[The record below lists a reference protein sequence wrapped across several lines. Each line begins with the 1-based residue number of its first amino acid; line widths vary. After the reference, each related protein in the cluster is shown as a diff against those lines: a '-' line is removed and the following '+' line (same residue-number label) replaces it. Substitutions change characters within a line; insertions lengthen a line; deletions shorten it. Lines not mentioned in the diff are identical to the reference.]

1 MLRHDQDLAQRLV
14 DMLDRL
20 DRAVEAAVAPADP
33 GPRLSREL
41 WRVLL
46 LLNDGRGHAMG
57 EVAERAG
64 VPGPTATRL
73 IDRLVADN
81 WVYRRPDPLD
91 RRKVVVHLAETG
103 QMRLEEVM
111 SKVRG
116 TVVNVIAQL
125 EEDDRRQL
133 REVLHRLTG
142 AMQET

>member
-1 MLRHDQDLAQRLV
+1 M

-20 DRAVEAAVAPADP
+20 DRAVEAAVAPLDP
-33 GPRLSREL
+33 GPRLTREL

-46 LLNDGRGHAMG
+46 LLKDGRGHAMG

-64 VPGPTATRL
+64 VPGATATRL

-91 RRKVVVHLAETG
+91 RRKVVVHLAEAG
-103 QMRLEEVM
+103 QARLEEVM
-111 SKVRG
+111 GKVRG
-116 TVVNVIAQL
+116 TVVNAIAQL

-133 REVLHRLTG
+133 HEVLHRLTG
-142 AMQET
+142 VMQET